1 MADQQHDNKDDCP
14 EVNQHLGSVPFVIGR
29 DGNRDG
35 WYTSYPFPPPRI
47 CGMIRQP
54 SAAPPHRSPNSDGV
68 SSLPHF
74 VWTLP
79 RPLRAITR
87 CKPSIREI
95 YPAPAARGTSPARTP
110 PPGVAPIRRS
120 WLGCRRTRQSTT
132 PNGVLQTRC
141 SVVSCITCAGLAS
154 RTGAHLQ
161 LRSTHP
167 PGPCPTRQSPTFCGR
182 VNPDGSL
189 AHVLLGGCGR

>member
-74 VWTLP
+74 VWTPP

-95 YPAPAARGTSPARTP
+95 YPAPAARGTSPTRTPLPGVARENGISARGFLARGILAHICARTP
-110 PPGVAPIRRS
+110 RVRNPRAEILYPRVRGRGAKFVICAEIP
-120 WLGCRRTRQSTT
+120 Q
-132 PNGVLQTRC
+132 
-141 SVVSCITCAGLAS
+141 VVT
-154 RTGAHLQ
+154 
-161 LRSTHP
+161 
-167 PGPCPTRQSPTFCGR
+167 
-182 VNPDGSL
+182 
-189 AHVLLGGCGR
+189 

>member
-74 VWTLP
+74 VWTPP

-95 YPAPAARGTSPARTP
+95 YPAPAARGTSPARMP
-110 PPGVAPIRRS
+110 RLVWRPSGGPGWDVGAPGSPQHQTGSSRLVVPLSHVSPVQGWLPERVRISNYAVRPRRAPALRARVRRFVAVS
-120 WLGCRRTRQSTT
+120 TLMAAWLTS
-132 PNGVLQTRC
+132 
-141 SVVSCITCAGLAS
+141 S
-154 RTGAHLQ
+154 
-161 LRSTHP
+161 
-167 PGPCPTRQSPTFCGR
+167 
-182 VNPDGSL
+182 
-189 AHVLLGGCGR
+189 